1 MSLWIPGLQ
10 SAKKGKSGSQER
22 AFQWGGTQGLMGV
35 GGSKL
40 NVIYRDQAT
49 EPRVSEE
56 LAAHQPPP
64 YGGLLVPDSD

>member
-1 MSLWIPGLQ
+1 M
-10 SAKKGKSGSQER
+10 GSSQLKR
-22 AFQWGGTQGLMGV
+22 GGV
-35 GGSKL
+35 GLKREHFSGVEPRDSWELGSKL

-49 EPRVSEE
+49 EPKVSEE